1 MRQARVKSVLSKCST
16 SAAFKVRHYKAD
28 RETSERPLSLQD
40 CKSVNRY
47 DNMENQLS
55 GSGLMRIAA
64 YNYLFQLKLVLSN
77 DLVNLLA
84 II

>member
-1 MRQARVKSVLSKCST
+1 MRQARVKSVLSKCSA
-16 SAAFKVRHYKAD
+16 SAAFKVRHYKAG
-28 RETSERPLSLQD
+28 RETSERPLSLPD

-64 YNYLFQLKLVLSN
+64 YNYLFQLKLVLIVTTLSIYS
-77 DLVNLLA
+77 L
-84 II
+84 